1 MADELHIVDPD
12 VSEKIVKIFEHLSD
26 IENRGFVIAGNL
38 PLTFGSVISV
48 SRPDPQGYKMV

>member
-1 MADELHIVDPD
+1 MANELHIVDPD

-48 SRPDPQGYKMV
+48 SRSDP